1 MTTSNDPTE
10 VKTSSGTPLPVLSQ
24 PQGELLTVNIDNI
37 PLLKDAIVEGAH
49 FQPLCL
55 DMENNL
61 WVVLANFDPGVV
73 LPVHYHTGP
82 AQVYTLQGCWKYK
95 EYPDQ
100 PQTAGSYLYEPGGSV
115 HTFYTPEENTEQ
127 TIFLVIVS
135 GANVNFTEDGKFHS
149 ILDALHLT
157 QLADQ
162 AAKKQG
168 LSDLPYIRGGEM
180 HLTGKRR

>member
-1 MTTSNDPTE
+1 MTTAKAPTE
-10 VKTSSGTPLPVLSQ
+10 INTAGGAPLPVLSH
-24 PQGELLTVNIDNI
+24 PQGDLLTVNVDHI

-49 FQPLCL
+49 FKPLCL
-55 DMENNL
+55 DTENNL
-61 WVVLANFDPGVV
+61 WVVMAYFDPGVV
-73 LPVHYHTGP
+73 LPIHYHTGP

-127 TIFLVIVS
+127 TVFLVIVQ
-135 GANVNFTEDGKFHS
+135 GANVNFDEQGGFHS

-157 QLADQ
+157 QLSDQ
-162 AAKKQG
+162 AAQAQG
-168 LSDLPYIRGGEM
+168 LSELPYIRGGEM
-180 HLTGKRR
+180 RLQRKR